1 MNNPKIKITKSELLS
16 HNRFLLKKITYE
28 YQNQKNEIQTQSRE
42 IYDRGNGATIL
53 LYNKANKSVIL
64 TRQLRIPTY
73 FNGNQS
79 GMMIE
84 TCAGMLDEDHPEEC
98 IRREVTEET
107 GYEIENVKKIFEA
120 YPSPG
125 AVTEI
130 LHFFIG
136 KYSPEMKVHE
146 GGGLE
151 SEQENIEVL
160 EYLFEDAY
168 NMIATGEIKDAKTIM
183 LLQYAKINNL
193 FI

>member
-53 LYNKANKSVIL
+53 LYNKSNKSVIL

-73 FNGNQS
+73 FNGNES

-107 GYEIENVKKIFEA
+107 GYEIENVQKIFEA

-136 KYSPEMKVHE
+136 KYSPEMKIHE

-193 FI
+193 L